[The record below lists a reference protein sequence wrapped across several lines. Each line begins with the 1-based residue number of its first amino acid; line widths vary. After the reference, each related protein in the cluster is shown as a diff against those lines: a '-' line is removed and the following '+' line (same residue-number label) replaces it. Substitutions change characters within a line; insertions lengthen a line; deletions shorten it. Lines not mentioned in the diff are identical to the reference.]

1 MQTVVSRRQHHSQRF
16 KKMKK
21 QNLYISYNTVGMVL
35 SSYPFGYDFWRVYN
49 GYTKREAIARY
60 KEELRQKLGVKRLP
74 FGFREVKE

>member
-1 MQTVVSRRQHHSQRF
+1 M
-16 KKMKK
+16 K
-21 QNLYISYNTVGMVL
+21 QNLYISYNTQGMVL

-74 FGFREVKE
+74 FGFREVED

>member
-1 MQTVVSRRQHHSQRF
+1 MQTVVLPPQPHLQRF
-16 KKMKK
+16 KKI
-21 QNLYISYNTVGMVL
+21 QNLYISYNTKGVVL

-74 FGFREVKE
+74 FGFREVED

>member
-1 MQTVVSRRQHHSQRF
+1 
-16 KKMKK
+16 
-21 QNLYISYNTVGMVL
+21 MVL

-60 KEELRQKLGVKRLP
+60 KAELRQKLGVKRLP